1 MTNPFKPTAGR
12 IPPILVGREEII
24 EDFDYAL
31 KDGVGSPGRLMFL
44 TGARGVGKTV
54 MLDTL
59 GTHAQKQG
67 WQVYN
72 ESADSGFTQRLVDSL
87 TGKDT
92 TRISACDMPSVGLT
106 GNTGNLELSLGRIEL
121 ERKEERSLTLRQAVG
136 KRLDKMNE
144 NRQGILITLDEVQS
158 GSMDEIRAMSNF
170 IGRIG
175 HKVTEYHSIE
185 EREKLVK

>member
-72 ESADSGFTQRLVDSL
+72 ESADSGFTS
-87 TGKDT
+87 K
-92 TRISACDMPSVGLT
+92 TRGLT
-106 GNTGNLELSLGRIEL
+106 YRQRYHPHICIRHAQCRTDGKHRKPRTESGKNRTRTQRGTFLDIAPSSRQASRQNGRKQARNPHHLGR
-121 ERKEERSLTLRQAVG
+121 SA
-136 KRLDKMNE
+136 
-144 NRQGILITLDEVQS
+144 
-158 GSMDEIRAMSNF
+158 IRF
-170 IGRIG
+170 HG
-175 HKVTEYHSIE
+175 
-185 EREKLVK
+185 

>member
-67 WQVYN
+67 WKVPI
-72 ESADSGFTQRLVDSL
+72 EVSPKDWWTHLPARTRLAYPP
-87 TGKDT
+87 T
-92 TRISACDMPSVGLT
+92 TCLASD
-106 GNTGNLELSLGRIEL
+106 
-121 ERKEERSLTLRQAVG
+121 
-136 KRLDKMNE
+136 
-144 NRQGILITLDEVQS
+144 
-158 GSMDEIRAMSNF
+158 
-170 IGRIG
+170 
-175 HKVTEYHSIE
+175 
-185 EREKLVK
+185 

>member
-67 WQVYN
+67 WKVYN
-72 ESADSGFTQRLVDSL
+72 ESADRGFTQRLVDAL

-92 TRISACDMPSVGLT
+92 TRISAYDMPSVGLN
-106 GNTGNLELSLGRIEL
+106 G
-121 ERKEERSLTLRQAVG
+121 
-136 KRLDKMNE
+136 
-144 NRQGILITLDEVQS
+144 
-158 GSMDEIRAMSNF
+158 F
-170 IGRIG
+170 
-175 HKVTEYHSIE
+175 
-185 EREKLVK
+185 

>member
-67 WQVYN
+67 WKVYN
-72 ESADSGFTQRLVDSL
+72 EGSVRPRL
-87 TGKDT
+87 T
-92 TRISACDMPSVGLT
+92 
-106 GNTGNLELSLGRIEL
+106 
-121 ERKEERSLTLRQAVG
+121 
-136 KRLDKMNE
+136 
-144 NRQGILITLDEVQS
+144 
-158 GSMDEIRAMSNF
+158 F
-170 IGRIG
+170 
-175 HKVTEYHSIE
+175 
-185 EREKLVK
+185 